1 MWLAPIAQLLA
12 LSAMAPAAETALPA
26 PVQALP
32 EPIATRQTLFGIP
45 FRIDPAE
52 QSGREPAEVQLFV
65 SGDRGASWQLYSKVE
80 PARRR
85 FMFRAGGDGEFWFLA
100 RTIDRA
106 GQFWPQRPEG
116 PEMRVIVDTMPP
128 KLQLQAERGQAGQIT
143 AHWTIDDP
151 HPKPSSLTLQ
161 YRTTTD
167 GPWQE
172 VAVDRTQQ
180 QAASGSPQT
189 GQVTWWPQTDS
200 QEIQIRAEVSDLAG
214 NLAVNHAQV
223 KVGQGPEGPSPLVA
237 QEDPQSA
244 WRAAAGGPSA
254 TAWPAAQAAGDLAA
268 TAAGGLGG
276 NPAATTDGQGNR
288 THAQAGAATSG
299 PGNVQ
304 VSGAPAPSGTTGYAD
319 AANANDPS
327 RNDRYANYRYPD
339 TGAPPPTYL
348 NTPTDTPSSLDDR
361 GRLEPPPGSLSSSVN
376 PPIQN
381 RYVPPGESGGNPAES
396 GLPPHPTDLRSVPDT
411 QRPRMVN
418 SRAFQL
424 EYDVTSVGP
433 SGISRV
439 ELWGTQDGGRSW
451 RPLAVDDDNR
461 SPLLVKVDQEGTYG
475 LKVVVTSGTGLG
487 ARGWLGSSE
496 ASPQLPARPQAGE
509 LPEIVVGV
517 DLTKPTAR
525 ITDARPGTGAESGKL
540 IISWQAHDQWLAA
553 RPVSLLFSE
562 RPGGPWTTIASGL
575 ENTGRCGWTID
586 QRAPQG
592 IYLRLEVRDEA
603 GNVGLFETPQPIPLG
618 QFRPTA
624 QIRDIRPTVDSGQTP
639 ARRYYL
645 PPGIPQG
652 GIGLQ

>member
-12 LSAMAPAAETALPA
+12 LSAVAPAAETAWPA
-26 PVQALP
+26 PAQTLP

-52 QSGREPAEVQLFV
+52 QSGRDPAEVQLFV
-65 SGDRGASWQLYSKVE
+65 SGDRGTSWQLYSKVE

-100 RTIDRA
+100 RTIDRS
-106 GQFWPQRPEG
+106 GQFWPQRPQR

-128 KLQLQAERGQAGQIT
+128 KLQLKAERGQAGQIT
-143 AHWTIDDP
+143 ARWTIDDP

-214 NLAVNHAQV
+214 NLAVSHAQV
-223 KVGQGPEGPSPLVA
+223 KAGQGPEGPSPRIA
-237 QEDPQSA
+237 QEEPPSA

-254 TAWPAAQAAGDLAA
+254 TAWPATQAAGDLAS
-268 TAAGGLGG
+268 TDPSGLVGNRGAA
-276 NPAATTDGQGNR
+276 PDGQGNR
-288 THAQAGAATSG
+288 ADAPTGAATSG

-304 VSGAPAPSGTTGYAD
+304 DSGSPADSGTSGYAD
-319 AANANDPS
+319 AATASNPS
-327 RNDRYANYRYPD
+327 GSDRYANYRYPD
-339 TGAPPPTYL
+339 TGAPPPTFL
-348 NTPTDTPSSLDDR
+348 NTPADTPSSLDGR
-361 GRLEPPPGSLSSSVN
+361 GGLEPPPGSVSSSVN

-381 RYVPPGESGGNPAES
+381 RYVPPGDSESEGSRPES
-396 GLPPHPTDLRSVPDT
+396 ALSPHPGAT

-461 SPLLVKVDQEGTYG
+461 SPLLVKVDQEGIYG

-487 ARGWLGSSE
+487 G
-496 ASPQLPARPQAGE
+496 ARPQAGE

-517 DLTKPTAR
+517 DLTKPTAQ
-525 ITDARPGTGAESGKL
+525 IIDARRGTGAESGKL
-540 IISWQAHDQWLAA
+540 LISWQAHDQWLAA

-575 ENTGRCGWTID
+575 ENTGRYGWTID
-586 QRAPQG
+586 TRAPQA

-603 GNVGLFETPQPIPLG
+603 GNVGVFETPQPVPLG

-639 ARRYYL
+639 ASRYYL
-645 PPGIPQG
+645 PQSIR
-652 GIGLQ
+652 